1 MGWNEMRWSGVG
13 LGEMGCDAMRWD
25 DMRWDEVR
33 RDGGRLMDMAQDS
46 SHWRV
51 YVLSWLN
58 LRVLL
63 PQYQFVC
70 YVFRTDTHFCSCCIG
85 FWDQFIFTKWL
96 LVFGEAALLHNPLI
110 LSAPYGMFFCRT
122 WRTPVFLSSI
132 VSPSHI
138 IHFLFIAISLARL

>member
-1 MGWNEMRWSGVG
+1 
-13 LGEMGCDAMRWD
+13 MGCDAMRWD

-85 FWDQFIFTKWL
+85 F
-96 LVFGEAALLHNPLI
+96 
-110 LSAPYGMFFCRT
+110 
-122 WRTPVFLSSI
+122 
-132 VSPSHI
+132 
-138 IHFLFIAISLARL
+138 